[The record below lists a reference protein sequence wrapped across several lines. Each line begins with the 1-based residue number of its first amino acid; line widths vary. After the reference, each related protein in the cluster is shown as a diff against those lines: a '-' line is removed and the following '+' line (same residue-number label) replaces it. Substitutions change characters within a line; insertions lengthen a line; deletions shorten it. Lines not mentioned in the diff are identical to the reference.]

1 MSAADAHAFCQTVD
15 WSSTL
20 VVPVPLNGSSFR
32 TVPVDG
38 VNGTLVEMAA
48 RGKFPGHYTLLWVKN
63 GIVYAIDGAGSADRA
78 IAAVESLN

>member
-1 MSAADAHAFCQTVD
+1 MSAADAHTFCQTVD

-38 VNGTLVEMAA
+38 VNGTLVEAAA
-48 RGKFPGHYTLLWVKN
+48 RGKFQGHYTLLWVKN
-63 GIVYAIDGAGSADRA
+63 GIVYAVDGAGSADRA
-78 IAAVESLN
+78 LAAAESLN